1 MFFLMKS
8 GMSGK
13 LTLGKIDVFPNEI
26 RYRWKVDF
34 GKNRCFSSMTVGVDG
49 KIALGKIDVFP
60 L

>member
-1 MFFLMKS
+1 MKS